1 MDTKR
6 SFCVVRVTKTNGNE
20 IHVPT
25 GRYISS
31 SARSAAEKAFTQITR
46 EKNIESGTLLI
57 TMKETTRGSKGKTG
71 SYHLTK
77 QLRSQPIELNGR
89 TIRYETF
96 VHAIAPIVA
105 PPPPPPPLRRANVA
119 LQHARSG
126 ANWNKAA
133 TKMRA
138 RSAFLKPI
146 YRNIPETVPQDIQ
159 ELYDNMQLNPHNKL
173 EPFEGDYINRNA
185 LFIYLLQKHKNDCV
199 IMSSTSGMG
208 VCPHFVGLD
217 RSFSRCDN
225 SSNQITIR
233 DNEII
238 KLPTETEKKSFLK
251 RAKSDYSKK
260 ISIAAEDIPGANI
273 ILEIKEYKKHKVFH
287 QNHIIKMKKLE
298 TNVSLVAEGYAGPAD
313 YALGVFEQQEE
324 VAWGRPTFKKNGQEL
339 FLFYTAKGKWLVGSN
354 TSATFGAWEVA
365 STATTPDAI
374 TEEWTAWDGKGQ
386 SKVVG
391 ARFVGGT
398 EFDTSVVIKHS
409 QQQIDALDM
418 DIEQLTLEKI
428 EERNTFIKMIRDCT
442 KSMIII
448 PLGLKFEGIG
458 HANMMIINK
467 RLKTIEWYEPHG
479 SYFGGID
486 RDRSIYYQTA
496 IVNEFK
502 KLFKPLKGYKI
513 YSPSQLM
520 TGCPRKSGLQQ
531 YNKYLD
537 TLQTRDTVHGRIS
550 GPEGYCVLFSMILAD
565 IRLTYPLVPP
575 LDLMKNTIKLLTSTP
590 EILRDFVYGYSLKLQ
605 ELMKVVGD
613 HAVEYIH
620 LSALENPTISQRWR
634 KEKLHK
640 EIWEWQVKQLQ
651 EHSTC
656 DTCHIVLDDEAHRGA
671 TLGARYRAHKEAV
684 TPGRR
689 LLAAQTVVSGAR
701 ARERDAQMRAAL
713 AAERAALLAVS
724 PEEKAAWHAV
734 AIRRTQAS
742 IDQESDR
749 PVLLTEDKAVR
760 EALSVEDE
768 AASAPPGGK
777 APRRL
782 RRL

>member
-1 MDTKR
+1 MMIAHPYTGKSITLNSCLGQKILR
-6 SFCVVRVTKTNGNE
+6 YYYQMGGGGCSLCGSPCTTKTTCPDNPKAKNPNPDK
-20 IHVPT
+20 HPNAKT
-25 GRYISS
+25 SS
-31 SARSAAEKAFTQITR
+31 SKKSSVKKKNSAKKAPAKKKTSAKKAGMRGGAITP
-46 EKNIESGTLLI
+46 
-57 TMKETTRGSKGKTG
+57 
-71 SYHLTK
+71 TK
-77 QLRSQPIELNGR
+77 K
-89 TIRYETF
+89 
-96 VHAIAPIVA
+96 VA
-105 PPPPPPPLRRANVA
+105 PPPPSYTDIAPMVPTPPPPHRRPPLRRANAMTRPYARNVA

-126 ANWNKAA
+126 TNWKKAA

-138 RSAFLKPI
+138 RSEFLKPI
-146 YRNIPETVPQDIQ
+146 YHNIQVTVPLDIL
-159 ELYDNMQLNPHNKL
+159 ELYDNMQLNPHNQL
-173 EPFEGDYINRNA
+173 EPFTGDSVSGNT
-185 LFIYLLQKHKNDCV
+185 LLMYLLHKHKNDCV
-199 IMSSTSGMG
+199 IMSTTGDSQMA
-208 VCPHFVGLD
+208 
-217 RSFSRCDN
+217 
-225 SSNQITIR
+225 
-233 DNEII
+233 NEITVYYNKI
-238 KLPTETEKKSFLK
+238 IMLPTGLPTGMDLTSTIQSFQQRK
-251 RAKSDYSKK
+251 RDYQNSMSRK
-260 ISIAAEDIPGANI
+260 ERVLGYFDLMRP
-273 ILEIKEYKKHKVFH
+273 EIKRVYNRIALLDKL
-287 QNHIIKMKKLE
+287 IKELTS
-298 TNVSLVAEGYAGPAD
+298 TNMEGND
-313 YALGVFEQQEE
+313 E
-324 VAWGRPTFKKNGQEL
+324 
-339 FLFYTAKGKWLVGSN
+339 
-354 TSATFGAWEVA
+354 
-365 STATTPDAI
+365 
-374 TEEWTAWDGKGQ
+374 
-386 SKVVG
+386 
-391 ARFVGGT
+391 
-398 EFDTSVVIKHS
+398 
-409 QQQIDALDM
+409 
-418 DIEQLTLEKI
+418 
-428 EERNTFIKMIRDCT
+428 FIKMIRDCT
-442 KSMIII
+442 KPMIII
-448 PLGLKFEGIG
+448 PIHLKFDDNAHE
-458 HANMMIINK
+458 NMIIINK

-479 SYFGGID
+479 FKYGGD
-486 RDRSIYYQTA
+486 RNSSEYSETI
-496 IVNEFK
+496 IINEFK